1 VSVFVD
7 TSALYA
13 VLDRD
18 DAHHAPAAAIWTKLL
33 ADEVRLVTSS
43 YVVVE
48 SCALIQSRLGMKAL
62 RTFLDDVLP
71 VIETYWIAEHDHRS
85 AMDAVI
91 VADRR
96 GLSLVD
102 CASFVV
108 MRRLALRT
116 AFAFD
121 PDFDQQGFAS
131 PEIGPR

>member
-18 DAHHAPAAAIWTKLL
+18 DSYHEPAAAIWKRLL
-33 ADEVRLVTSS
+33 TEEERLVTSS

-62 RTFLDDVLP
+62 RTFHDDVLP
-71 VIETYWIAEHDHRS
+71 VIETYWIAEDEHRG

-91 VADRR
+91 VANRR
-96 GLSLVD
+96 NLSLVD
-102 CASFVV
+102 CSSFIV
-108 MRRLALRT
+108 MRRLTLR
-116 AFAFD
+116 AVFAFD
-121 PDFDQQGFAS
+121 PDFEQQGFEPLQAQL
-131 PEIGPR
+131 